1 MNKFT
6 GWLLMGAL
14 VAPAAHADFLGFSAG
29 AGYFA
34 GEVGGTLGQDEISVE
49 EQLGFSDSE
58 SGFQAYIAFEHPV
71 PVLPNIKVATLSY
84 DNRAQGML
92 DDDFQFGGVV
102 IPGGANTNTLLD
114 YQHNDITLYYE
125 LWDTGFDLDLGVTA
139 RQIDTTASVAYL
151 DQEGLSILTGETRE
165 TLDEWVPL
173 IYGATRIDLPL
184 TGLYVAG
191 EIQGIGYDGSSY
203 LDYQA
208 KLGWAFPFP
217 VLEIGVE
224 AGYRSVAFD
233 IDEAHAGDLTSDIDI
248 SGWFINGAIKF

>member
-14 VAPAAHADFLGFSAG
+14 VAPAAQADFLGFSAG
-29 AGYFA
+29 AGRFA
-34 GEVGGTLGQDEISVE
+34 GEVGGTLGQDGISVE
-49 EQLGFSDSE
+49 EQLGFSDAE
-58 SGFQAYIAFEHPV
+58 SGFQAFIAFEHPV

-84 DNRAQGML
+84 DNSARGML
-92 DDDFQFGGVV
+92 TEDFQFGGVL
-102 IPGGANTNTLLD
+102 IPAGANTDTLID

-139 RQIDTTASVAYL
+139 RQIDTTANVVSLAQNELTLILAEASESV
-151 DQEGLSILTGETRE
+151 
-165 TLDEWVPL
+165 DEWVPL
-173 IYGATRIDLPL
+173 IYGAARVDLPL

-191 EIQGIGYDGSSY
+191 EVQGIGYDGSSY

-217 VLEIGVE
+217 VLDIGVE
-224 AGYRSVAFD
+224 AGYRSVALD
-233 IDEAHAGDLTSDIDI
+233 LDEQQVGDLTSDIDI